1 MDMVENVCIVI
12 ATNGYNE
19 SRFVRC
25 MTFTQRLAPI
35 YVPLEDAEFVFCHPS
50 QLSHASVRGL
60 NLELT
65 FFFFRT
71 YFYFIFF
78 LITILYCLTCLLTK
92 HLRCPGK

>member
-1 MDMVENVCIVI
+1 MAIINHVL
-12 ATNGYNE
+12 
-19 SRFVRC
+19 FFRC

-65 FFFFRT
+65 FFFLELI
-71 YFYFIFF
+71 FILFF
-78 LITILYCLTCLLTK
+78 F
-92 HLRCPGK
+92 